1 MQFWDRDSF
10 VDGPIRS
17 LLYMLE
23 SEYPFHTVE
32 LIRLLSALC
41 SGMWSAECVYVISLN
56 VQIIAYM
63 NCNFFWHSC
72 MFSSFLELLKLLWH
86 FDNL

>member
-63 NCNFFWHSC
+63 NCNFFLAFVHVLFIFKAVEII
-72 MFSSFLELLKLLWH
+72 MAL
-86 FDNL
+86 

>member
-17 LLYMLE
+17 LLYTLE

-32 LIRLLSALC
+32 LVRLLSALC
-41 SGMWSAECVYVISLN
+41 SGMWSAECVYVISLYFLVIYLN
-56 VQIIAYM
+56 HTCSIVL
-63 NCNFFWHSC
+63 C
-72 MFSSFLELLKLLWH
+72 MHASFLQ
-86 FDNL
+86 